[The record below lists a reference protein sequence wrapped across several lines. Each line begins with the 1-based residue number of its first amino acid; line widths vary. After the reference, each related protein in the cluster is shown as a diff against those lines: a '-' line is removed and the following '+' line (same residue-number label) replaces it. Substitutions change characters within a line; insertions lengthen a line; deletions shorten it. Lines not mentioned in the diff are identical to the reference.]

1 MNSGASVKTAKRR
14 LPRWLS
20 EALYCIVSI
29 PYSRK

>member
-1 MNSGASVKTAKRR
+1 MNSGARVENAKLR

-29 PYSRK
+29 PYSGK